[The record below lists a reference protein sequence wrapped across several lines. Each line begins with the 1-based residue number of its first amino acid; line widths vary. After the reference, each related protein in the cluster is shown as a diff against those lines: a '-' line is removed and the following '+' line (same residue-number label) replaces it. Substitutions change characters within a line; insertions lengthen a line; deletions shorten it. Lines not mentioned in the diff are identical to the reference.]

1 MSVVASA
8 DVVIVGSVVA
18 GALVADRLVKRGV
31 SVVVLEAGPPVDR
44 DRAVEIFR
52 AASAKVPESPYPS
65 TAYAPR
71 PSVLDIGVPGTGYF
85 VQEGPEPFG
94 STYERVVG
102 GTTWHW
108 LGSMPRRLPRDCGMR
123 SDFGVGVDWP
133 LTYADLEPFYVQAE
147 REMGV
152 AGNGDEDQGSPRSAG
167 FPMPAVP
174 ISFLDKVIDRADHRS
189 SGAVHSAGPQHRDL
203 Q

>member
-8 DVVIVGSVVA
+8 DVVIVGSGVA
-18 GALVADRLVKRGV
+18 GALVADRLVRKGV
-31 SVVVLEAGPPVDR
+31 SVVILEAGPPVDR

-52 AASAKVPESPYPS
+52 QA
-65 TAYAPR
+65 TANAPR

-85 VQEGPEPFG
+85 VQEGPEAFG

-108 LGSMPRRLPRDCGMR
+108 LGSTPRLLP
-123 SDFGVGVDWP
+123 SDFRMKTEFGVGRDWP
-133 LTYADLEPFYVQAE
+133 LTYNDLEPFYVQAE
-147 REMGV
+147 KELGV
-152 AGNGDEDQGSPRSAG
+152 AGDGDEDQGSPRSAG

-174 ISFLDKVIDRADHRS
+174 ISFLDKVIAKSAATIGLRVLSTPQARNTETFNDRH
-189 SGAVHSAGPQHRDL
+189 H
-203 Q
+203 